1 MSLGQGDWESIG
13 DREACVAQTLLCRR
27 PRTVAGVTI
36 QEHAPLAY
44 DKHAFFIMWEGPVGK
59 VTEADDMDAGA
70 VVPMMAERMEATRFL
85 QRGSIMEL

>member
-1 MSLGQGDWESIG
+1 MFFLFILLSQGQGDWESIG

-44 DKHAFFIMWEGPVGK
+44 DKNAFFIMWEGPVGK
-59 VTEADDMDAGA
+59 VTEADVRAYVD
-70 VVPMMAERMEATRFL
+70 PAET
-85 QRGSIMEL
+85 